1 MRCLHCTTIGDK
13 SQTKYKNFFKNHA
26 KNSTLTLDKPEKIR
40 YNDVYDCEK
49 EYAVRK
55 MGAYET

>member
-1 MRCLHCTTIGDK
+1 MLLTIDK
-13 SQTKYKNFFKNHA
+13 SENI
-26 KNSTLTLDKPEKIR
+26 S

-55 MGAYET
+55 MGAYEA